1 MLAFVREKSVM
12 MVDGQPAAA
21 TATIENVSAEG
32 DAAPGSAPSP
42 RRSSRAASAKKEEKT
57 KETEAVPTAA
67 EAEEET
73 KDGEKGEDAEVEAVS
88 KVKYKEDRSVF
99 KPERVFV
106 PPAMSRSGRAVKM
119 SARAQE
125 AKQHA
130 DEAEAKAQAPAP
142 SPRSKSKPTRLE
154 DDEEDEEDEGEEGEE
169 GEEGKKRKKARRSG
183 SVASAGA
190 AEVDSP
196 APDPQPVEMKRKWV
210 TTTLSRL
217 EGSFGFA
224 LDGNYVS
231 AVHEGGAAALNG
243 NIKVGDWIK
252 EVNGKDTAI
261 SGFAPLLPKS
271 REAPIRLKLAR
282 LVTLEEAS
290 MEAEEKAMAKLAEAT
305 DAPDL
310 PEGATSSATEARRR
324 LFASAVSAATKAGL
338 DKEAIKVVQVKL
350 ARLPPPPPKPEVT
363 YRDPFELPP
372 MPAPGT

>member
-1 MLAFVREKSVM
+1 LLAFVRETSVM

-154 DDEEDEEDEGEEGEE
+154 EDEEDEGDEGEEGEE
-169 GEEGKKRKKARRSG
+169 DEEGKKRKKARRSG
-183 SVASAGA
+183 SGA

-196 APDPQPVEMKRKWV
+196 EPQPVEMKRKLV

-243 NIKVGDWIK
+243 NIKVGDWIL

-305 DAPDL
+305 DAPEL

>member
-1 MLAFVREKSVM
+1 VLAFVREKSVM

-32 DAAPGSAPSP
+32 NAAPGSAPSP

-154 DDEEDEEDEGEEGEE
+154 EDEEDEGDEGEEGEE
-169 GEEGKKRKKARRSG
+169 DEEGKKRKKARRSG
-183 SVASAGA
+183 SVAGAGA

-196 APDPQPVEMKRKWV
+196 EPQPVEMKRKLV

-243 NIKVGDWIK
+243 NIKVGDWIL

-305 DAPDL
+305 DAPEL